1 MTCPALLVV
10 LTGPHALQTQPGH
23 HFHTSL
29 RLELAPSQ
37 GGSRK
42 ITLPHLSHVESLVQL
57 TRDVFINPRSILI

>member
-10 LTGPHALQTQPGH
+10 LTGPQALQTQPGH

-37 GGSRK
+37 GGSGK